1 MSDRRFRTL
10 DGLDRLIRGGLFT
23 RRISLETGKEKF
35 MNHKN
40 SLALAVAIPLLASG
54 LSLAQQ
60 KPLEQLG
67 KVSFPTSCGRKVQP
81 QFDRAV
87 AMLHSFW
94 FQQGEKAFREILE
107 RDPSCA
113 IANWGIAAIL
123 IGNTFGGNATA
134 QDAQK
139 AKEAIQ
145 RARLTGAKTER
156 ERFYIEAIA
165 EYYDR
170 FNDRPHS
177 ARMKSLADAFEVVA
191 KRFPKDDEA
200 QIFYAIYLTATQSP
214 ADKSFAD
221 TLKAAQILEP
231 QFKKHPDHPGVAH
244 YLIHSY
250 DYPPIAEKGLN
261 AAKRYADIAPSAPHA
276 LHMPSHIF
284 TRVGAWEASAATNR
298 RSVEVSRAE
307 NEPNGGLHATD
318 YMVYAYMQL
327 ARDNDATQALQDAR
341 RVANIDR
348 NNPGAFYALAAMPA
362 RIVIERGMWK
372 EAAQLEPGSS
382 KVLQA
387 DAMTQFARALGA
399 ARSGD
404 AVAAEKIVQELARI
418 GDGLKA
424 AKNNY
429 WATEVEVQRSGAAAW
444 TAYAKG
450 SRDEALT
457 LMRSTADL
465 EDKSE
470 KREGPPARLVPARE
484 LLGEMLLEMKRPAE
498 ALKEFEASEKHDPNR
513 FRGIYGAAQA
523 AAESGDSVKAKSYF
537 KRLVEMAGKGDP
549 RPELEQAKK
558 YLAAK

>member
-1 MSDRRFRTL
+1 VDER
-10 DGLDRLIRGGLFT
+10 DRLFRGRLFIG
-23 RRISLETGKEKF
+23 RIPFETGKEKY
-35 MNHKN
+35 MNHK
-40 SLALAVAIPLLASG
+40 SSLTLALAIPLLAFG

-60 KPLEQLG
+60 KPTEQLG
-67 KVSFPTSCGRKVQP
+67 KVSFPTSCDRKVQP

-123 IGNTFGGNATA
+123 IGNTFAGNATA

-145 RARLTGAKTER
+145 RGRLTGAKSER

-170 FNDRPHS
+170 FNDRPHRE
-177 ARMKSLADAFEVVA
+177 RMKSLADAFEVVA

-214 ADKSFAD
+214 NDKTFAD
-221 TLKAAQILEP
+221 TLKAAQLLEP

-298 RSVEVSRAE
+298 RSVDVSRAE
-307 NEPNGGLHATD
+307 KARNGGLHATD
-318 YMVYAYMQL
+318 YLVYAYIQL
-327 ARDNDATQALQDAR
+327 ARDNDANQALQDAR
-341 RVANIDR
+341 RVTNIEP
-348 NNPGAFYALAAMPA
+348 NNPGATYALAAMPA
-362 RIVIERGMWK
+362 RIAIERGMWK
-372 EAAQLEPGSS
+372 EAAQLETRSS
-382 KVLQA
+382 KFLQA

-404 AVAAEKIVQELARI
+404 AAAAEKGVQELARI
-418 GDGLKA
+418 VDGLKA

-450 SRDEALT
+450 NRDEALA

-523 AAESGDSVKAKSYF
+523 AAESGDNAKAKRYF
-537 KRLVEMAGKGDP
+537 ARLVEMAGKGDP